1 VALQTAAAD
10 HGVRCAVAL
19 VPADMGV
26 IGARWGT
33 DADYRAAWKADLD
46 SFAAEPETA
55 RFGPEGVD
63 GFMNAITRDA
73 AASRLAQRA
82 PDLAD
87 RPIFVAGGRKDPAAP
102 FADHYAP
109 LVEALRVAKAPFAAL
124 EFDGGH
130 NPSEA
135 SAAAQGFIERT
146 CFGR

>member
-1 VALQTAAAD
+1 MYKRQ
-10 HGVRCAVAL
+10 
-19 VPADMGV
+19 
-26 IGARWGT
+26 
-33 DADYRAAWKADLD
+33 
-46 SFAAEPETA
+46 
-55 RFGPEGVD
+55 
-63 GFMNAITRDA
+63 
-73 AASRLAQRA
+73 
-82 PDLAD
+82 LAD